1 MGYLKKRGLTGP
13 QPRLLAYGL
22 GPKRKTT
29 YGPERH
35 AMSARIGYFR
45 VSTKDQSIDAQR
57 SALAAGGQF
66 DNEFKDEGV
75 SGVVLAAER
84 PGFAALL
91 KFVRSG
97 DTVVVYAVDRLGR
110 DSIDVQST
118 VKGLIDRGVGVE
130 VHGLGKVEGDAGKL
144 ILAVL
149 AQIAELEKAKILSR
163 CESGRVTARAS
174 LAATGKTQHGK
185 ASLGRPVAGDAAAV
199 VAWRKENGAT
209 IAGTAAHFKLGIT
222 TVKRYASQPAP

>member
-1 MGYLKKRGLTGP
+1 
-13 QPRLLAYGL
+13 
-22 GPKRKTT
+22 
-29 YGPERH
+29 
-35 AMSARIGYFR
+35 MSERIGYFR

-57 SALAAGGQF
+57 SALGGQF
-66 DNEFKDEGV
+66 DKEFKDEGV
-75 SGVVLAAER
+75 SGAVLAADR

-91 KFVRSG
+91 GFVRAG

-130 VHGLGKVEGDAGKL
+130 VNGLGKVEGEAGRL

-149 AQIAELEKAKILSR
+149 AQIAELEKAKILAR
-163 CESGRVTARAS
+163 CETGRVIARES
-174 LAATGKTQHGK
+174 LAATGKTHRNK
-185 ASLGRPVAGDAAAV
+185 ASLGRPFAGDAAGV
-199 VAWRKENGAT
+199 VAWRKENGAS
-209 IAGTAAHFKLGIT
+209 IAATAAHFNLGVS

>member
-1 MGYLKKRGLTGP
+1 
-13 QPRLLAYGL
+13 
-22 GPKRKTT
+22 
-29 YGPERH
+29 
-35 AMSARIGYFR
+35 MSERIGYFR

-57 SALAAGGQF
+57 SALGGQF
-66 DNEFKDEGV
+66 GKEFKDEGV
-75 SGVVLAAER
+75 SGGVLAADR

-130 VHGLGKVEGDAGKL
+130 VRGLGKVEGEAGRL

-149 AQIAELEKAKILSR
+149 AQVAEMEKAKILDR
-163 CESGRVTARAS
+163 CESGRVIARAS
-174 LAATGKTQHGK
+174 LAATGKTQRGK
-185 ASLGRPVAGDAAAV
+185 ASLGRPVAGDAAGV
-199 VAWRKENGAT
+199 VAWKKENSAS
-209 IAGTAAHFKLGIT
+209 IAATAAHFNLGVS
-222 TVKRYASQPAP
+222 TVKRYASQSAA